1 MTLSSGSSTAPR
13 RPYIGGQAV
22 IEGVMMRSPKSFA
35 IVVRRKNGALIVRE
49 RPMPDPRKG
58 VMAWPLV
65 RGVLALV
72 EALRLGSQALRFSS
86 DHYEQDLEQQE
97 AAERAAAAAPPPSKK
112 RADGEAPNP
121 GILNTLASWVAALAT
136 IDTQQPPSPVTPD
149 KRGRSAFTWIALVIA
164 LAIFVA
170 LPQATAFF
178 ASKLLNITPDI
189 RSPGFQLLT
198 GFFKLC
204 IVIGY
209 MLVIRRVPEIYRVF
223 QYHGAEHKAIATW
236 EAEQELTVQNA
247 AKQSRLHPRCGTTFL
262 VLVVLVSILMFTALG
277 PLLPKLP
284 VGGAGLENVLFFVMK
299 LPLLPVIASITYEL
313 QRLSAK
319 YCVTGPLRLAL
330 YPGFAVQKI
339 TTIEPDDAQLQVAL
353 SSLKATLWREQAHA
367 YAPTTPDDRKFDDFE
382 QLMAF
387 PPYGASSPAVSSG
400 EHAAS

>member
-1 MTLSSGSSTAPR
+1 
-13 RPYIGGQAV
+13 
-22 IEGVMMRSPKSFA
+22 MMRSPKSFA
-35 IVVRRKNGALIVRE
+35 IVVRRKSGALIVRE

-86 DHYEQDLEQQE
+86 DHYERDMEQEE
-97 AAERAAAAAPPPSKK
+97 AAAQGKQPPARGKGKAP
-112 RADGEAPNP
+112 DP
-121 GILNTLASWVAALAT
+121 GVLNTLTHGLLSIAML
-136 IDTQQPPSPVTPD
+136 DTEQPPVSAASEKPRS
-149 KRGRSAFTWIALVIA
+149 RGAVTWIALVVA
-164 LAIFVA
+164 LAVFVA
-170 LPQATAFF
+170 LPQAIAFA
-178 ASKLLNITPDI
+178 ASRLFHFTPDI

-198 GFFKLC
+198 GVFKLC

-236 EAEQELTVQNA
+236 EAEQELTVDNA
-247 AKQSRLHPRCGTTFL
+247 RPRSRLHPRCGTTFL
-262 VLVVLVSILMFTALG
+262 VLVVLVSVLVFTAIG

-284 VGGAGLENVLFFVMK
+284 VGGAGLENVVFFLMK
-299 LPLLPVIASITYEL
+299 LPFLPVIAAITYEL

-319 YCVTGPLRLAL
+319 YCLTGPLRITL

-339 TTIEPDDAQLQVAL
+339 TTIEPDDNQLQVAL
-353 SSLKATLWREQAHA
+353 SSLQATLWREDALN
-367 YAPTTPDDRKFDDFE
+367 YAPSTPDDRTFDSFA

-387 PPYGASSPAVSSG
+387 PPYGASSPAVSSD